1 MPSFLLDTHILLWW
15 TSQRR
20 RLTKVQQNTLA
31 AVQERG
37 ESVAISAISLW
48 ELAMMA
54 ERGRVTPP
62 MPLDLWLAEIEHD
75 PAIAVFPLSGRIAY
89 ESVRLGEGFPSDPAG
104 RLIVATARCH
114 ALQLVTSDKR
124 IRRWGGV
131 AVL

>member
-1 MPSFLLDTHILLWW
+1 MSSFLLDTHILLWW

-20 RLTKVQQNTLA
+20 RLTRLQRNTLA
-31 AVQERG
+31 AIQERG
-37 ESVAISAISLW
+37 DSVAISAISLW

-54 ERGRVTPP
+54 ERGRVIPP
-62 MPLDLWLAEIEHD
+62 MPLDLWLAEIERD
-75 PAIAVFPLSGRIAY
+75 PAITVFPLTGRIAY
-89 ESVRLGEGFPSDPAG
+89 ESVRLDEGFHSDPVD

-124 IRRWGGV
+124 IRRWSGV